1 MEKRAQTRCHKE
13 CEQTACQPGST
24 LQGTGLY
31 SVQKIHILVQLEKT
45 DEQEFEGE
53 AYQPKALLP
62 FMKRVPAKRVVHL
75 PEAAR
80 DPVEFSLSFNE
91 SLPLPQG
98 ISTTQLANFHV
109 TGHIPEHFWQL
120 GRPIQ
125 VGGALLLL
133 PWSCPAWLLEN

>member
-1 MEKRAQTRCHKE
+1 M
-13 CEQTACQPGST
+13 
-24 LQGTGLY
+24 
-31 SVQKIHILVQLEKT
+31 QLEKT
-45 DEQEFEGE
+45 DEQEFEDE

-109 TGHIPEHFWQL
+109 TGDIPEHMRQS
-120 GRPIQ
+120 GRSKV
-125 VGGALLLL
+125 VGGPPLPVGCLAQLLQCRAKAESIPGALRRVCMPLLMIAGPCL
-133 PWSCPAWLLEN
+133 GPLHCKEGWPTL